1 MLKAKD
7 IMTTPVITV
16 APETGISEVART
28 LLEKRINGVP
38 VVDADGRL
46 VGIVCQS
53 DLIAQQ
59 KAFPL
64 PSVFNL
70 LDSFIPL
77 RSGKVEREVQK
88 MAATTAADAMTPD
101 PVTVHPETGVEDVAT
116 LMVNRNFHTLPVVDE
131 EKLVGIIGKEDLLR
145 TLLPAGD

>member
-7 IMTTPVITV
+7 IMTTQVITV

-38 VVDADGRL
+38 VVDEDGRL

-59 KAFPL
+59 KSFPL

-77 RSGKVEREVQK
+77 RSGKFEKEVQK
-88 MAATTAADAMTPD
+88 MAATTAADAMTPH
-101 PVTVHPETGVEDVAT
+101 PVAVHPETGVEDIAT

-131 EKLVGIIGKEDLLR
+131 EKLVGVIGKEDLLR